1 MEQNEKEIVTTEE
14 KTEVVAETTVSAAPA
29 CDSAVQN
36 TQAPAD
42 QNAQTPAV
50 PPTEQIVVE
59 KVQAN
64 DSEQKPTESEKQQ
77 SAQEKKETF
86 EEVAAANQE
95 DTETPLDKN
104 VRLMSPGRMVLRRF
118 FRSKLSVIGIVMLAA
133 LFLFCWLGPVVYQRW
148 GEIETDRTGNWDY
161 MSYEVEAE
169 GEYGEFVQ
177 IIVTNNGINAL
188 AKPSSDH
195 LLGTDEQGMDIFTR
209 LMYGGRLSLTISFLA
224 VFLTSFLGI
233 VLGGVAGFYGGTV
246 DNIIMRICDVLMCL
260 PTLPLMLIIGTVLD
274 SNGVPSQYY
283 IYLLM
288 GLLSV
293 FSWPGMARLVR
304 GQILFLREQEYMVAA
319 EAMGYSTPR
328 RIFKHLIPNI
338 LPQILV
344 AMTMSLGSMILSES
358 TLSYLNLGV
367 RIPYASWGTM
377 IEVISKRS
385 DILQNNFNVWGPPGI
400 CIIIAVL
407 AFNFIGDGLRDALD
421 PKQRR

>member
-1 MEQNEKEIVTTEE
+1 MEE
-14 KTEVVAETTVSAAPA
+14 KDLNVASPEIEEAETNAVEEAVEETTEVVDEIAETTETVEEIAATEETVEENEETEA
-29 CDSAVQN
+29 EDS
-36 TQAPAD
+36 
-42 QNAQTPAV
+42 
-50 PPTEQIVVE
+50 
-59 KVQAN
+59 
-64 DSEQKPTESEKQQ
+64 
-77 SAQEKKETF
+77 
-86 EEVAAANQE
+86 
-95 DTETPLDKN
+95 ETPLDKN
-104 VRLMSPGRMVLRRF
+104 VRLMSPTRMLLRRF
-118 FRSKLSVIGIVMLAA
+118 FRSKLSVAGLIMLAA
-133 LFLFCWLGPVVYQRW
+133 LFVFSWFGPVVYQQW
-148 GEIETDRTGNWDY
+148 GEIETDRTGAIEYTD
-161 MSYEVEAE
+161 YEVD
-169 GEYGEFVQ
+169 GELGDSVQ
-177 IIVTNNGINAL
+177 VIVVDNGINAL
-188 AKPSSDH
+188 APPSGEH

-224 VFLTSFLGI
+224 VFLSSFLGI
-233 VLGGVAGFYGGTV
+233 VLGGLAGYYGGAV
-246 DNIIMRICDVLMCL
+246 DNIIMRICDVLICL

-288 GLLSV
+288 GLLSI

-319 EAMGYSTPR
+319 EAMGYSTAR

-344 AMTMSLGSMILSES
+344 SMTMSLGSMILYES
-358 TLSYLNLGV
+358 TLSYLGLGV

-385 DILQNNFNVWGPPGI
+385 DILQNYFNVWGPSGI

-407 AFNFIGDGLRDALD
+407 GFNFIGDGLRDALD

>member
-1 MEQNEKEIVTTEE
+1 MEE
-14 KTEVVAETTVSAAPA
+14 KKLETLSETNENVLEEVENVVNEENVTVSET
-29 CDSAVQN
+29 SA
-36 TQAPAD
+36 
-42 QNAQTPAV
+42 
-50 PPTEQIVVE
+50 
-59 KVQAN
+59 
-64 DSEQKPTESEKQQ
+64 
-77 SAQEKKETF
+77 
-86 EEVAAANQE
+86 EVSTNVE
-95 DTETPLDKN
+95 DTEVPLDKN
-104 VRLMSPGRMVLRRF
+104 IKLMSPTRMILRRF
-118 FRSKLSVIGIVMLAA
+118 FRSKLSVVGLIMLAS
-133 LFLFCWLGPVVYQRW
+133 LFLFCWAGPLFYNQWSETGSDRAGAVEYSVEEVRDDA
-148 GEIETDRTGNWDY
+148 GEILY
-161 MSYEVEAE
+161 
-169 GEYGEFVQ
+169 VQ
-177 IIVTNNGINAL
+177 LIVTNTGVNML
-188 AKPSSDH
+188 AMPSADH

-224 VFLTSFLGI
+224 VFLTSALGI
-233 VLGGVAGFYGGTV
+233 ILGGIAGYYGGVV
-246 DNIIMRICDVLMCL
+246 DNILMRICDVLMCL

-274 SNGVPSQYY
+274 SNGVPSKYY

-288 GLLSV
+288 GLLSI

-344 AMTMSLGSMILSES
+344 SMTMSLGSMILYES

-385 DILQNNFNVWGPPGI
+385 DILQNNFNVWGPPGV

-407 AFNFIGDGLRDALD
+407 GFNFIGDGLRDALD

>member
-1 MEQNEKEIVTTEE
+1 MEENKNLENVSLEE
-14 KTEVVAETTVSAAPA
+14 EEVVQ
-29 CDSAVQN
+29 AV
-36 TQAPAD
+36 
-42 QNAQTPAV
+42 PAV
-50 PPTEQIVVE
+50 
-59 KVQAN
+59 
-64 DSEQKPTESEKQQ
+64 
-77 SAQEKKETF
+77 
-86 EEVAAANQE
+86 E

-104 VRLMSPGRMVLRRF
+104 VRLMSPTRMLLRRF
-118 FRSKLSVIGIVMLAA
+118 FRSKLSVAGIIMLAS
-133 LFLFCWLGPVVYQRW
+133 LFIFCWFGPVVYTQW
-148 GEIETDRTGNWDY
+148 GEIETDRTGAIEY
-161 MSYEVEAE
+161 TQREVVDEN
-169 GEYGEFVQ
+169 GVEYIQ
-177 IIVTNNGINAL
+177 IIVTDNGVNQL
-188 AKPSSDH
+188 APPSGDH
-195 LLGTDEQGMDIFTR
+195 ILGTDEQGMDIFTR

-224 VFLTSFLGI
+224 VFMTSFLGI
-233 VLGGVAGFYGGTV
+233 VLGGLAGYYGGLV
-246 DNIIMRICDVLMCL
+246 DNIIMRICDVLICL

-274 SNGVPSQYY
+274 SNGVPSKYY

-288 GLLSV
+288 GLLSI

-344 AMTMSLGSMILSES
+344 SMTMSLGSMILYES

-385 DILQNNFNVWGPPGI
+385 DILQNNFNVWGPPGV

-407 AFNFIGDGLRDALD
+407 GFNFIGDGLRDALD

>member
-1 MEQNEKEIVTTEE
+1 MEENKNLENLSLEE
-14 KTEVVAETTVSAAPA
+14 EEVVETV
-29 CDSAVQN
+29 
-36 TQAPAD
+36 
-42 QNAQTPAV
+42 PAV
-50 PPTEQIVVE
+50 
-59 KVQAN
+59 
-64 DSEQKPTESEKQQ
+64 
-77 SAQEKKETF
+77 
-86 EEVAAANQE
+86 E
-95 DTETPLDKN
+95 DTDTPLDKN
-104 VRLMSPGRMVLRRF
+104 VRLMSPTRMLLRRF
-118 FRSKLSVIGIVMLAA
+118 FRSKLSVAGILMLAA
-133 LFLFCWLGPVVYQRW
+133 LFIFCWFGPVVYTQW
-148 GEIETDRTGNWDY
+148 GEIETDRTGAIEY
-161 MSYEVEAE
+161 TEYELVDENGVE
-169 GEYGEFVQ
+169 YIQ
-177 IIVTNNGINAL
+177 IIVTDNGVNAL
-188 AKPSSDH
+188 APPSSDH
-195 LLGTDEQGMDIFTR
+195 ILGTDEQGMDIFTR

-224 VFLTSFLGI
+224 VFMTSFLGI
-233 VLGGVAGFYGGTV
+233 VLGGLAGYYGGAV
-246 DNIIMRICDVLMCL
+246 DNIIMRICDVLICL

-274 SNGVPSQYY
+274 SNGVPSKYY

-288 GLLSV
+288 GLLSI

-344 AMTMSLGSMILSES
+344 SMTMSLGSMILYES

-385 DILQNNFNVWGPPGI
+385 DILQNNFNVWGPPGV

-407 AFNFIGDGLRDALD
+407 GFNFIGDGLRDALD